1 MLRDELEDIPVFD
14 DFAVVIEPKNI
25 NACPIGVPWPLLI
38 TMQDHVVAFGN
49 HPLEV
54 DTLAWIVL
62 CHLREGGAFV
72 AQGTPPPSLPS
83 RRRPAAHP
91 SDRSPA
97 HSSGAGAATQSSSV
111 DPLDAWL
118 KASDGLAHRAA
129 VPVRDNPGFS
139 RRACP
144 PARAGQAR
152 HCRRRG
158 VCPYPI
164 DLTDADFYPKGALQ
178 FSLDTTGSYL
188 RVVGTKLDH
197 PQAY

>member
-1 MLRDELEDIPVFD
+1 MFD

-54 DTLAWIVL
+54 DTLAWI
-62 CHLREGGAFV
+62 
-72 AQGTPPPSLPS
+72 
-83 RRRPAAHP
+83 

-97 HSSGAGAATQSSSV
+97 HSSGAGAATQLSSV